1 MVKKCISVIIMTVM
15 ILSMTAGCNSPV
27 AFDISGNNAAIDIN
41 GSAYKEAENNASN
54 TPFGAYPDTIYY
66 TLGKMTSDNNSNM
79 PKGDTYEDNVYTRYI
94 KDTINVQNVDAFEA
108 EDGQYDTKVSMA
120 VAMKDI
126 PDIMVVSNPDTLSL
140 LIENDMIEDLSESYE
155 KCLSPKIK
163 SMYESY
169 GDELLSQVT
178 FDGKIMAF
186 PETNITDGP
195 NLLWLRKDWMDK
207 LGLKKT
213 ENISDAVDIIKAFVE
228 NGMGD
233 NENGNTVGLVCDT
246 SIAGECGYS
255 REYLLDIIFAS
266 FDAYPKQWLKED
278 DGSITYGS
286 VTDNAKQALA
296 YIHELYEENVID
308 NNFLLRTTAN
318 IIELIENGHCGS
330 FFGPWWAPNNP
341 LIKAVGYDSEADWQP
356 YLLQTDSQGRTS
368 YHSQNPCYKY
378 IVVRKGYEHP
388 ELAAKIVSVLFDKM
402 RYECNTSK
410 ELKQYYQLSV
420 EPTARPLSIN
430 IDYKNALNMCYQE
443 LCDVIN
449 NEKQPSSLNIMESS
463 YYDACMSYL
472 YNSGGVSKSVNGS
485 VSDRNVAGR
494 KGATSDQWA
503 AYMSRIKACSVLSS
517 ANINV
522 VNSVF
527 FGSTYTM
534 KSRWWRLK
542 EEEKQVYIKIICGE
556 GSIDEF
562 DQFVSYW
569 YQNGGTQITDEV
581 SEKVS
586 ELKKYKKNIN

>member
-27 AFDISGNNAAIDIN
+27 AFDISGNNEAIDIN

-207 LGLKKT
+207 LGLKKP

-255 REYLLDIIFAS
+255 SEYLLDIIFAS

-472 YNSGGVSKSVNGS
+472 YNSGGVSKSINGS

-494 KGATSDQWA
+494 KGATSVKNKGVFG
-503 AYMSRIKACSVLSS
+503 IK
-517 ANINV
+517 
-522 VNSVF
+522 
-527 FGSTYTM
+527 FG
-534 KSRWWRLK
+534 
-542 EEEKQVYIKIICGE
+542 
-556 GSIDEF
+556 
-562 DQFVSYW
+562 
-569 YQNGGTQITDEV
+569 
-581 SEKVS
+581 
-586 ELKKYKKNIN
+586 